1 MNRKLDFR
9 PGVVWVGGDAFVQIV
24 DVKLK
29 GSTSDLTLE
38 LKALNKSGSILA
50 KIEYEVYFY
59 DSVETKLQEE
69 PYRITGEDVEIKP
82 NEIGVVS
89 KFNLSK
95 SFPNARR
102 AEVKLLKAVFL
113 DGKSI
118 DLVYEHME
126 KFAIPPISDDDLQ
139 LLQKV
144 AGQDAI
150 CLPAKLS
157 INWRCVCGYFNGD
170 ESDFCSN
177 CMREQ
182 NQVFS
187 DYRSIEKIKEMIE
200 REIAGSVEDD
210 ESDPLADLEAEL
222 GLDTGPVVQEE
233 NQESVIE
240 EEQTIPEKKEI
251 EAVKVSAF
259 KETGEYLAKAPKL
272 NLASLLISGIMLSA
286 SIFILLFRMR

>member
-1 MNRKLDFR
+1 
-9 PGVVWVGGDAFVQIV
+9 
-24 DVKLK
+24 
-29 GSTSDLTLE
+29 
-38 LKALNKSGSILA
+38 
-50 KIEYEVYFY
+50 
-59 DSVETKLQEE
+59 
-69 PYRITGEDVEIKP
+69 
-82 NEIGVVS
+82 
-89 KFNLSK
+89 
-95 SFPNARR
+95 
-102 AEVKLLKAVFL
+102 
-113 DGKSI
+113 
-118 DLVYEHME
+118 
-126 KFAIPPISDDDLQ
+126 
-139 LLQKV
+139 
-144 AGQDAI
+144 
-150 CLPAKLS
+150 
-157 INWRCVCGYFNGD
+157 
-170 ESDFCSN
+170 
-177 CMREQ
+177 MREQ

-233 NQESVIE
+233 NHESVIE

>member
-38 LKALNKSGSILA
+38 LKALNKSGSILV

-59 DSVETKLQEE
+59 DSVETKLQDE
-69 PYRITGEDVEIKP
+69 PYKITGEDVEIKP
-82 NEIGVVS
+82 NEVGVVS
-89 KFNLSK
+89 EFNLSK
-95 SFPNARR
+95 GFPSARR
-102 AEVKLLKAVFL
+102 AEVKLLRAVFS

-118 DLVYEHME
+118 DLVYENME
-126 KFAIPPISDDDLQ
+126 KFAIPPITDDDLR

-144 AGQDAI
+144 VGQDAI

-170 ESDFCSN
+170 ESDLCNN
-177 CMREQ
+177 CMRDQ
-182 NQVFS
+182 SQVFS
-187 DYRSIEKIKEMIE
+187 DYGSIEKIKETLE
-200 REIAGSVEDD
+200 REIAGNVEDD
-210 ESDPLADLEAEL
+210 VDPLADLEAEL
-222 GLDTGPVVQEE
+222 GLDLDPVIQEE
-233 NQESVIE
+233 NQEITIE
-240 EEQTIPEKKEI
+240 EQPVPEKKEFEVI
-251 EAVKVSAF
+251 KASGF

-272 NLASLLISGIMLSA
+272 NLVTLLISGIMIST
-286 SIFILLFRMR
+286 SIFILLFRIR